1 MSALGEGGWPS
12 GVGGWTGRLSRT
24 GSASGIAHA
33 RENRRLLSRVAPELM
48 KTLQISQL
56 RPFFDVWQDALRRL
70 APPNG
75 TGGGGT
81 VALLTPG
88 TGSRHWFEHMY
99 LSRELSCALV
109 EGGDLTVR
117 GGGGCF

>member
-70 APPNG
+70 SPS
-75 TGGGGT
+75 GGT